1 MLYFDSFSLFQKL
14 LFQIFNEN
22 TRLKQNGS
30 FISIYLL
37 QNSCEQNELVNAE
50 KNVKKSIKLILTKS
64 QQRSNSIISINEFV
78 HNR

>member
-1 MLYFDSFSLFQKL
+1 MLYFDSFFLFQKL

-50 KNVKKSIKLILTKS
+50 KNVKKIDKIYFNEKLATIELD
-64 QQRSNSIISINEFV
+64 NF
-78 HNR
+78 H